1 MHISLRTMTA
11 GTAAV
16 VGAGAIAM
24 TPLAPAVSAPSVAVP
39 SAAQVSLTGLDSP
52 LTELAATVALINNDI
67 FNGTDLYG
75 DYEWEPYQGLLP
87 EFIYNALPV
96 ISQVGFNGAAYI
108 GGSVAALTEV
118 TTILSEAV
126 WNLPGAVITA
136 TQQAIGGDFSGAL
149 ATLTTATLV
158 PLQNAG
164 GTALAAGVAVLS
176 SVITNITNVIATVPR
191 IVGGLVTTTVG
202 SLTAVVDA
210 AVNIG
215 TQTVGALSTLDLE
228 TAWNV
233 VVDGLLGP
241 VGADGTVA
249 SSLPGTIEAVTIGPG
264 LGPLGNPNGYA
275 VPSFRMWAEQS
286 NLQIANALGATFPVP
301 LASVAAPVAAK
312 KAGRSAAAVRSAAT
326 VSEPAAQSAA
336 GDSSTAGAENT
347 TPSVRAD
354 ATQAEK
360 PTKHR
365 ASRKAA
371 DAAN

>member
-1 MHISLRTMTA
+1 LGTQSAALQGEAYASNGTLLQKGNISTTIV
-11 GTAAV
+11 GTA
-16 VGAGAIAM
+16 
-24 TPLAPAVSAPSVAVP
+24 
-39 SAAQVSLTGLDSP
+39 D
-52 LTELAATVALINNDI
+52 NDI
-67 FNGTDLYG
+67 FNGTDIYG
-75 DYEWEPYQGLLP
+75 DYEWVPYQGLLP

-96 ISQVGFNGAAYI
+96 VSQVGFNGAAYI

-126 WNLPGAVITA
+126 WNLPGAVVTA

-149 ATLTTATLV
+149 ATLSNATLV

-202 SLTAVVDA
+202 SISAVVDA

-275 VPSFRMWAEQS
+275 VPSFGCAPASSCRASRLCPEPSCHTPVGTLSFS
-286 NLQIANALGATFPVP
+286 NFAP
-301 LASVAAPVAAK
+301 LAF
-312 KAGRSAAAVRSAAT
+312 AAVTSA
-326 VSEPAAQSAA
+326 PA
-336 GDSSTAGAENT
+336 SS
-347 TPSVRAD
+347 
-354 ATQAEK
+354 
-360 PTKHR
+360 HR
-365 ASRKAA
+365 ASPSFTGKAWSA
-371 DAAN
+371 QGSMACAVVARMKGIRIESVFITGR